1 MITILAILC
10 LCVAVQAQTREQ
22 EICRQENETCRRNER
37 RLGVQND
44 VSTTFNNH
52 CRRQSGIR
60 NWRNVSR
67 CELSLA
73 TCRCKYLIWN
83 NYISYKNIIF
93 YYQTTIDL
101 TVTLER
107 CAVINCKNV
116 RNSIDGGVTARPPTS
131 RRTTRRILTPDD
143 LELLVG
149 PQLPVVLQ
157 LLDLLVELHV
167 VVLQQLELLEELHV
181 VVRQLLELRLVDLLK
196 NNS

>member
-1 MITILAILC
+1 MSKITLIFAILC
-10 LCVAVQAQTREQ
+10 LCMAVQAQTREQ

-73 TCRCKYLIWN
+73 TCRL
-83 NYISYKNIIF
+83 
-93 YYQTTIDL
+93 
-101 TVTLER
+101 TLER

-131 RRTTRRILTPDD
+131 RRTTRRIPDTRRPRTTRRTPTTRRA
-143 LELLVG
+143 
-149 PQLPVVLQ
+149 PTTRSSRRTTRRRAPTTRTTRRTTRRRAPTTRTTTRRPT
-157 LLDLLVELHV
+157 
-167 VVLQQLELLEELHV
+167 EE
-181 VVRQLLELRLVDLLK
+181 
-196 NNS
+196 

>member
-52 CRRQSGIR
+52 CRRQSGNR

-107 CAVINCKNV
+107 CDVINCKNV

-131 RRTTRRILTPDD
+131 RRTTRRIPDTRRPRTTRRTPTTRRA
-143 LELLVG
+143 
-149 PQLPVVLQ
+149 PTTRSSRRTTRRRAPTTRTTRRTTRRRAPTTRTTTRRPT
-157 LLDLLVELHV
+157 
-167 VVLQQLELLEELHV
+167 EE
-181 VVRQLLELRLVDLLK
+181 
-196 NNS
+196 